1 MGAHFLADGL
11 TISGDRDSLG
21 KGVFA
26 ERPFGA
32 GELLAVWGGRVIST
46 AEIDI
51 LPPLER
57 AYVLQVEDDLHL
69 LTPRT
74 DISSADFINHSC
86 DPNAGLASSVSLV
99 ALRPIAAGEEVCYDY
114 AMSDSNPFLDFTCH
128 CGSPRCRGRISG
140 EDWKI
145 PELRVRY
152 GGHFSPYLLRRM
164 AQNLMHGTASVE
176 RAPDAADKHL
186 AHLHQDLRP
195 LLNEAVESVP
205 VQD

>member
-26 ERPFGA
+26 ERPFAA
-32 GELLAVWGGRVIST
+32 GELLAVWGGRIIST
-46 AEIDI
+46 AEIDL
-51 LPPLER
+51 LPSLER

-74 DISSADFINHSC
+74 DIGSADFINHSC
-86 DPNAGLASSVSLV
+86 DPNAGLVSSVSLV
-99 ALRPIAAGEEVCYDY
+99 ALRPIAAGEEICYDY
-114 AMSDSNPFLDFTCH
+114 AMSDSNPFLDFACR

-140 EDWKI
+140 DDWKL
-145 PELRVRY
+145 PELRSRY

-164 AQNLMHGTASVE
+164 AQAQWIGASSAD
-176 RAPDAADKHL
+176 RAPQTADQDL

-195 LLNEAVESVP
+195 LLNEAVEAVP